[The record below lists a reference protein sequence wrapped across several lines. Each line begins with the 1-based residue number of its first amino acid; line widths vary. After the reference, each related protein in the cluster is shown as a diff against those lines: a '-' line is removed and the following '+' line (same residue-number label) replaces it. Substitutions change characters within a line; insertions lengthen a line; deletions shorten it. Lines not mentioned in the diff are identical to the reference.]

1 MEPIRIYQTVSGG
14 NPVNKRKARD
24 ADDEGAEIGN
34 LLSEDGSGDEDA
46 EVKAGSGRK
55 PCAKP

>member
-1 MEPIRIYQTVSGG
+1 M
-14 NPVNKRKARD
+14 NKRKARD